1 MRLLPFLLGRWRRG
15 VEPWLDGGVLRIE
28 MREIRHEILDD
39 RHMRQ
44 RVDADRMG
52 DLVHALGAG
61 EGVSAVNI
69 HRAGAA
75 NPLAAGTAE
84 GERRVDLCLDP
95 DDTVEHHRTAIIAV
109 DIIGIEARIALAIGI
124 ISIDAELRQ
133 MDGIGGL
140 RPNLAVNNA
149 GVFREGEFN
158 HGVFFLCSPL
168 YMLCLKGSI
177 LRRFLC

>member
-1 MRLLPFLLGRWRRG
+1 M
-15 VEPWLDGGVLRIE
+15 RIE

-61 EGVSAVNI
+61 KRIGAVNI
-69 HRAGAA
+69 HRAGTA

-95 DDTVEHHRTAIIAV
+95 DDAVEHHRAAIIAV
-109 DIIGIEARIALAIGI
+109 DIIGIEARIALAIWI
-124 ISIDAELRQ
+124 VAIDAEFRQ